1 MHLCV
6 FDVLA
11 ENAKT
16 ILKCWLFVCIGKT
29 LNFWTLCNFVA
40 GSVL

>member
-1 MHLCV
+1 MHFCV

-16 ILKCWLFVCIGKT
+16 IIRIFFKSLCIVLNYT
-29 LNFWTLCNFVA
+29 LNAV
-40 GSVL
+40 